1 MGIKIRNPKIIDEEL
16 DRMENMDAA
25 SAMLIAPLLKHFW
38 KWIKLETEICMTD
51 MALAEVDFHQLVNKG
66 YPPKDVLEFMMV
78 KILSKDLDKPEV
90 KKFIDELTKGYPQA

>member
-1 MGIKIRNPKIIDEEL
+1 MGIKIRNPKIIDNEL
-16 DRMENMDAA
+16 ARLSNLDSA
-25 SAMLIAPLLKHFW
+25 SAGLITPLLVHFW
-38 KWIKLETEICMTD
+38 KWIKLETEISMSD
-51 MALAEVDFHQLVNKG
+51 MSLAETDFHQLVDKG